1 MGRPGQRGDA
11 VITAEAPTG
20 FFRRYVFSLDHRVI
34 GLQYLMT
41 SMAMALVG
49 GLLALIVRIQL
60 AWPDHTYGVISRVLP
75 GGFDEGVMKPE
86 FYAALFTMHGTI
98 MIFFVLSTAL
108 IGGFGNFILPLQVGA
123 RDMAF
128 PRLNAMSY
136 WVYAASSVV
145 ILASFVVPSGP
156 AASGWTAYPPL
167 SALKGAIPGSGLGQD
182 LWLVAMSLFIV
193 SFTLSGL
200 NFLATLL
207 AMRRPGLAMMGLPLF
222 TWSMLFVAILGLLAF
237 PSLMAGA
244 VMLLLDRHAGT
255 SFFIPAGLVISGD
268 LIPGG
273 GGSPI
278 LWQHL
283 FWFLGHPE
291 VYILMLPSLGITSDL
306 FAVFSGRRVF
316 GYTSMVYAMAAISGM
331 SFLVWGHHMFV
342 SGMSPF
348 LGSAFALTT
357 ALIAVP
363 SGVKVFN
370 WIATL
375 WNRPLRLTT
384 PMLWALGIFSLFV
397 TGGLSGIWL
406 GQTQIDVQLHDTA
419 FVVGHFHIIMAGAA
433 LFGVFAGIHYWFPLF
448 FGKRMDER
456 LGVAHFL
463 LTFVFYYA
471 TFFPMHLAGLQGQV
485 RRVYDPYQYEFL
497 KPLTGLNAFITW
509 SAIALALAQIPF
521 FVNFFVSLWRG
532 PAAGTNP
539 WGSES
544 PEWSA
549 APSAEPEAPP
559 EPSA

>member
-1 MGRPGQRGDA
+1 MTRS
-11 VITAEAPTG
+11 VAPAD

-41 SMAMALVG
+41 SMAMAILG
-49 GLLALIVRIQL
+49 GALALIVRIQL
-60 AWPDHTYGVISRVLP
+60 AWPDHSYGVISKVLP

-98 MIFFVLSTAL
+98 MIFFVLSAAL
-108 IGGFGNFILPLQVGA
+108 IGGFGNFVLPLQVGA
-123 RDMAF
+123 PDMAF

-136 WVYAASSVV
+136 WIYAASSVV

-167 SALKGAIPGSGLGQD
+167 SALKGSIPGSNLGQD
-182 LWLVAMSLFIV
+182 LWLVAMSLFIL
-193 SFTLSGL
+193 SFTLGGL
-200 NFLATLL
+200 NFLATIL
-207 AMRRPGLAMMGLPLF
+207 ALRRPGLSMMELPLF
-222 TWSMLFVAILGLLAF
+222 SWAMLFVAILGLLAF
-237 PSLMAGA
+237 PSLTAGA
-244 VMLLLDRHAGT
+244 VMLLFDRHLGT
-255 SFFIPAGLVISGD
+255 SFFLPAGLVISGE
-268 LIPGG
+268 LIQGG

-306 FAVFSGRRVF
+306 FGVFSGRRVF

-497 KPLTGLNAFITW
+497 KPLAGLNAFITW

>member
-11 VITAEAPTG
+11 VIAAEAPTG

-98 MIFFVLSTAL
+98 MIFFVLSAAL

-306 FAVFSGRRVF
+306 FGVFSGRRVF
-316 GYTSMVYAMAAISGM
+316 GYTSMVNAMAAISGM

-497 KPLTGLNAFITW
+497 KPLAGLNAFITW